1 MFCGE
6 VGLIVRVG
14 AIVYPWP
21 QTPSHIEPIREAHA
35 CKTKERSDVGRRLA
49 GVWQSFCQPE
59 RRNSSSKQRR
69 LLHADHA
76 LQNVRDDATLDT
88 HLASCPPHQCAYVPN
103 VLGMTNGAC
112 YQSRPKSSQCGACPH
127 SPSSSTG
134 LQVTDDDHLLALRP
148 ARAPFVFLFLDRN
161 PRVGRRRSYHRL
173 ARRGG
178 GSPGSRELAA
188 LVLTAWKALQAS
200 KKGLCA

>member
-1 MFCGE
+1 M
-6 VGLIVRVG
+6 RVG

-21 QTPSHIEPIREAHA
+21 PTPSHNEPVREAHA
-35 CKTKERSDVGRRLA
+35 SKTKDTVTLVAAWRV
-49 GVWQSFCQPE
+49 VWQSFCQPE
-59 RRNSSSKQRR
+59 RSNSSSKQRR
-69 LLHADHA
+69 LLHAGHA

-88 HLASCPPHQCAYVPN
+88 HLASRPPHQCAYVPN
-103 VLGMTNGAC
+103 GLGMTNGAC

-148 ARAPFVFLFLDRN
+148 ARSPFVFLFLDRS
-161 PRVGRRRSYHRL
+161 PRVGRRRSHHRP

-178 GSPGSRELAA
+178 GVPAA
-188 LVLTAWKALQAS
+188 AS
-200 KKGLCA
+200 WQRWC